1 MRKKGVVRAAG
12 IVGLGTLFS
21 RITGLIRLQVIAYL
35 FGYSIATDAFWIA
48 FTLPNL
54 FRGLLAE
61 GALTTAFI
69 PVFSEWLSNKGEKE
83 AWRLANNI
91 LNILF
96 LLLIGMV
103 VIGILLA
110 PRYVPWIGIGFRD
123 NPSQMSLA
131 VLLTQIMWFF
141 LFFISIAALVMAVL
155 NCRGHF
161 AFPAIAPVFFNVAVV
176 ICAFLFFQK
185 WGIYG
190 LALGVVI
197 GGGAQLLIQVPYL
210 IKKGFKYDFVLSFKD
225 EGVKKIGKLI
235 LPAIL
240 GGVTLQIN
248 IVITRVF
255 ASTLTPGSISS
266 LQYAMRL
273 IQFPLGIF
281 SIAVATA
288 IFPRLSFLAA
298 KGKKKELKNTVS
310 LGMRMVFF
318 LLIPSSLGLALIGK
332 DIISLLFEHGAFIFR
347 DTLIT
352 TQSLFYYCPGLFAM
366 GGVMILTR
374 AFYSLQD
381 VFTPLKTS
389 ILTVCLNILLNFL
402 LIGPLKHRGL
412 ALATS
417 LSMIANMSAL
427 FFLLRGKLG
436 NIGGREIIYSLGK
449 ILTVT
454 GGMGVGVYLL
464 RFPFYNFFGLDSLI
478 NQILWVGV
486 AIGAGVGIFG
496 GLSYLMNLKE
506 FKLVIKSFR
515 K

>member
-1 MRKKGVVRAAG
+1 M
-12 IVGLGTLFS
+12 
-21 RITGLIRLQVIAYL
+21 
-35 FGYSIATDAFWIA
+35 
-48 FTLPNL
+48 
-54 FRGLLAE
+54 
-61 GALTTAFI
+61 
-69 PVFSEWLSNKGEKE
+69 
-83 AWRLANNI
+83 
-91 LNILF
+91 
-96 LLLIGMV
+96 
-103 VIGILLA
+103 
-110 PRYVPWIGIGFRD
+110 
-123 NPSQMSLA
+123 
-131 VLLTQIMWFF
+131 
-141 LFFISIAALVMAVL
+141 
-155 NCRGHF
+155 
-161 AFPAIAPVFFNVAVV
+161 
-176 ICAFLFFQK
+176 
-185 WGIYG
+185 
-190 LALGVVI
+190 
-197 GGGAQLLIQVPYL
+197 
-210 IKKGFKYDFVLSFKD
+210 
-225 EGVKKIGKLI
+225 
-235 LPAIL
+235 
-240 GGVTLQIN
+240 QIN

-255 ASTLTPGSISS
+255 ASTLTSGSISS

-352 TQSLFYYCPGLFAM
+352 TEALFYYCPGLFAM

-449 ILTVT
+449 ILIVT

-478 NQILWVGV
+478 NQILWIGV
-486 AIGAGVGIFG
+486 AIGVGVGIFG

-506 FKLVIKSFR
+506 FKLMIESFG